1 MADPGSATHVK
12 VMADM
17 EPEEGHTIAGDWMDR
32 LHSKMNYR
40 HRFEVLECP
49 EPERVIAIH
58 RGRPAA

>member
-1 MADPGSATHVK
+1 
-12 VMADM
+12 MADM